1 MIEGINKWNGIDS
14 DEATKIADAI
24 FEFVMGQKVVGV
36 LESLDTTLGFV
47 AAHYV
52 WGYNTE
58 DLGHVFD
65 MKANLWTENIEVTH
79 CK

>member
-47 AAHYV
+47 EAHYV
-52 WGYNTE
+52 
-58 DLGHVFD
+58 
-65 MKANLWTENIEVTH
+65 
-79 CK
+79 